1 MERRIFA
8 QNKFYKHLPLLHL
21 AEVLYSILR
30 EIQNSALLS
39 LLKRII
45 FPRRMSAQHHIKKI
59 SVTILST
66 IYISS
71 AQFVEVDIKYTNS
84 EDVLF
89 AADGLCPRAD
99 SNLKRQPFV
108 RIPAF
113 SGSPI

>member
-66 IYISS
+66 IYLSS
-71 AQFVEVDIKYTNS
+71 AYSFGADKYTNS
-84 EDVLF
+84 DDVFF
-89 AADGLCPRAD
+89 AADGLCGRAD

-113 SGSPI
+113 SAPPI